1 MASLKKCINVRFE
14 DEMYDDITK
23 IAEHFKC
30 SRSEIVRDGLKDVLN
45 RPYEQYTKEQFD
57 KRVELI
63 KALTIYMGGVER
75 KLIGATNNLNQIAKK
90 VNSGTTGASQDSLDY
105 IRDEMAKCVDCLCA
119 IHDWLYEKEV

>member
-45 RPYEQYTKEQFD
+45 RPYEQYTREQFD

-63 KALTIYMGGVER
+63 KALTSEMNKVER
-75 KLIGATNNLNQIAKK
+75 KLVGATNNLNQIAKRL
-90 VNSGTTGASQDSLDY
+90 NSGTGMIKVKELDY
-105 IRDEMAKCVDCLCA
+105 IQEEMVKCAGHLYA
-119 IHDWLYEKEV
+119 IHDWLKTKEV